1 STSQYWNRPAEGFL
15 YCHGCGWACRFVSQR
30 STADRVADALILY
43 ALRIFLYPRAQPHGR
58 ILQTLEY
65 LDHPVP
71 GLVTDHLCVDYRDIM
86 GPVWGDLRPS
96 GVWLARRLRPIYL
109 LDGSVVHHY
118 ASWSNDS
125 TPLPRTL
132 WQPYPVAG
140 CHRRDRCFIYPHR
153 NGQQRHSGYP
163 PSGRYSIAFGL
174 GLARHVLFISGR
186 ITAQTSDAVGQEIFF
201 SRVSTHR
208 SGPSGRSALCHR
220 YIQH

>member
-1 STSQYWNRPAEGFL
+1 TCCNAECMA
-15 YCHGCGWACRFVSQR
+15 Y
-30 STADRVADALILY
+30 ALIHYSLQIILY
-43 ALRIFLYPRAQPHGR
+43 LRTQPYCR
-58 ILQTLEY
+58 SLQSTEY
-65 LDHPVP
+65 HDHPVP

-109 LDGSVVHHY
+109 LDGGVVHHY

-153 NGQQRHSGYP
+153 NGQQRLSGYP
-163 PSGRYSIAFGL
+163 SFGRYSITFGL
-174 GLARHVLFISGR
+174 GLARHVLLISGR

-201 SRVSTHR
+201 SRGSTHR
-208 SGPSGRSALCHR
+208 SRPSRRSALCHR
-220 YIQH
+220 YIQP